1 MCVKPLSCT
10 QAVVASAALWQQ
22 EISISSTNVIP
33 FSAVLIDLS
42 SFHHFKPFCVHFA
55 CNSPLSLCTHALKR
69 SCTLT
74 QILQDSTLGPVK
86 VQRPHNCRMPFFLWQ
101 HQITP
106 ASCPAQRCVHS
117 QRDGLQGTA
126 VMHCP
131 LQTFFFFVVQLF
143 PCSAAASEWR
153 VQSSNANYSTSGW
166 WELTSGDDMDSQE
179 ITVDLA
185 GEGKCN

>member
-1 MCVKPLSCT
+1 M

-69 SCTLT
+69 GCTLT

-86 VQRPHNCRMPFFLWQ
+86 VHRPHNCRMPFFWWQ

-106 ASCPAQRCVHS
+106 AICPAQRCVHS
-117 QRDGLQGTA
+117 QQDGPQGTA

-131 LQTFFFFVVQLF
+131 LQTFFFLWSS
-143 PCSAAASEWR
+143 CSR
-153 VQSSNANYSTSGW
+153 VLQQHRSDVCRAVM
-166 WELTSGDDMDSQE
+166 LTTQH
-179 ITVDLA
+179 LA
-185 GEGKCN
+185 DGSWLLEMTWIPRR